1 MKKKEAEG
9 NSSSALAKTL
19 SVLKELSTCK
29 PRRASER
36 RTGAEKKAELLSK
49 WSLILSG
56 LFLAPPALLAYFMS
70 SSTQLPEALKVAA
83 LGAIALSM
91 ALTLLSFVAPILA
104 SAWVLFRWE
113 KVTYENLRSDI
124 IHEQTIA
131 NLLRRHGVKALTDA
145 KMWLE
150 LKIKRIEA
158 RVTWFFGDKTASL
171 GLLATA
177 YLFSEK
183 FGGFPW
189 IESTLRAG
197 PGLNNIGDTALLYA
211 AALIFGLS
219 IGAVLIKHIAARYR
233 YQIEL
238 IDLSLR

>member
-1 MKKKEAEG
+1 MKNKEAEG
-9 NSSSALAKTL
+9 KPSTKLVKTL
-19 SVLKELSTCK
+19 AVLKELSTCK

-49 WSLILSG
+49 WSLILAAA
-56 LFLAPPALLAYFMS
+56 FLAPPALLGYFMD
-70 SSTQLPEALKVAA
+70 STKALSDGVQFAA
-83 LGAIALSM
+83 LVAIALSM
-91 ALTLLSFVAPILA
+91 SLALLSLVAPIFA

-113 KVTYENLRSDI
+113 KVTYENLRGDI
-124 IHEQTIA
+124 IHEQSIA
-131 NLLRRHGVKALTDA
+131 NRLRRHGIDALTEA

-158 RVTWFFGDKTASL
+158 RVTWFFGDKTAAL

-177 YLFSEK
+177 YVFSEK

-189 IESTLRAG
+189 IERTLRAG
-197 PGLNNIGDTALLYA
+197 PGLSNIGDTVLLCT

-219 IGAVLIKHIAARYR
+219 IGAVFIKRIAARYR
-233 YQIEL
+233 YQVEL

>member
-1 MKKKEAEG
+1 MKKKETEAKPT
-9 NSSSALAKTL
+9 SALAKTL
-19 SVLKELSTCK
+19 AVLKELSTCK
-29 PRRASER
+29 PRRVSER
-36 RTGAEKKAELLSK
+36 RTGAEKKAELFSR
-49 WSLILSG
+49 WSLIFSG
-56 LFLAPPALLAYFMS
+56 VLLAPPALLAYFMRS
-70 SSTQLPEALKVAA
+70 ATELSEAVKGVA
-83 LGAIALSM
+83 LGAIAVSM
-91 ALTLLSFVAPILA
+91 TLTLLSFIVPILA

-113 KVTYENLRSDI
+113 KVTYENLRGDI
-124 IHEQTIA
+124 IHEQTMA
-131 NLLRRHGVKALTDA
+131 NQLRRHGVNALTEA

-197 PGLNNIGDTALLYA
+197 PELNNIGDTALLCA

>member
-1 MKKKEAEG
+1 MKKKENEG
-9 NSSSALAKTL
+9 SPSSALAKTL
-19 SVLKELSTCK
+19 AVLKELSTCK

-36 RTGAEKKAELLSK
+36 RTGAEKKAELISK

-56 LFLAPPALLAYFMS
+56 VLLAPPALLAYFMTS
-70 SSTQLPEALKVAA
+70 ATELSEAVKVIA
-83 LGAIALSM
+83 LVAIALSM
-91 ALTLLSFVAPILA
+91 TLTVLSFIAPILA

-113 KVTYENLRSDI
+113 KVTYENLRGDI
-124 IHEQTIA
+124 IHEQTLA
-131 NLLRRHGVKALTDA
+131 NHLRRHGSKALTEA

-150 LKIKRIEA
+150 LKIHRIEA

-183 FGGFPW
+183 LGGFPW
-189 IESTLRAG
+189 IQSTLLAG
-197 PGLNNIGDTALLYA
+197 PGLNNIGDTALLYV

-219 IGAVLIKHIAARYR
+219 IGAVLIKQIAARYR

>member
-9 NSSSALAKTL
+9 KPSTTLVKTL
-19 SVLKELSTCK
+19 AVLKELSTCK

-36 RTGAEKKAELLSK
+36 RTGLEKKAELLSK

-56 LFLAPPALLAYFMS
+56 VLLAPPALLGYFKD
-70 SSTQLPEALKVAA
+70 PAKALSEVVQNAA
-83 LGAIALSM
+83 LVAIALSM
-91 ALTLLSFVAPILA
+91 SLTLLSFVAPIFA

-113 KVTYENLRSDI
+113 AVTYENLRGDI
-124 IHEQTIA
+124 IHEQSIA
-131 NLLRRHGVKALTDA
+131 NRLRRHGVNALTEA

-158 RVTWFFGDKTASL
+158 RVTWFFGDKTAAL
-171 GLLATA
+171 GLFATA
-177 YLFSEK
+177 YVFSEK

-189 IESTLRAG
+189 IQRTLRAG
-197 PGLNNIGDTALLYA
+197 PGLSNIGDTVLLYA

-219 IGAVLIKHIAARYR
+219 LGAVLIKHIAARYR
-233 YQIEL
+233 YQVEL